1 VISNAKNHAVIGDYP
16 TVNMKTCGLSKIKE
30 TVTTR
35 IVNGDNAS
43 LGEFPWMA
51 AIITKDEGFNCGGAV
66 ISSYWILTAAN
77 CFYQRKLLFKNPVL
91 KSLSF

>member
-1 VISNAKNHAVIGDYP
+1 
-16 TVNMKTCGLSKIKE
+16 
-30 TVTTR
+30 
-35 IVNGDNAS
+35 
-43 LGEFPWMA
+43 MA